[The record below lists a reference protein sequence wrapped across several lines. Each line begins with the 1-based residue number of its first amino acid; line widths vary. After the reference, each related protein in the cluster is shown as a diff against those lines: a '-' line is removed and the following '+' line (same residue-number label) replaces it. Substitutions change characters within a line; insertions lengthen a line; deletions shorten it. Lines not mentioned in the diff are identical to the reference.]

1 MKKFYLD
8 MQLMVFKIII
18 SRGKMS
24 MACIKGIKYKIEYT
38 AVHFNFKT
46 KKVEFGKEMTA
57 EIMLNEL

>member
-1 MKKFYLD
+1 
-8 MQLMVFKIII
+8 MVFKIII

-24 MACIKGIKYKIEYT
+24 VACIKGIKYKIEYT